1 MKIGEEKEYFGK
13 SYTAVYYNGM
23 PSDIRPSDDDSMFD
37 DPKCK
42 ICAVEPNYCKMQD
55 ECNGNVP
62 FIFLKSEYVK
72 AMSQI

>member
-1 MKIGEEKEYFGK
+1 MEIHL
-13 SYTAVYYNGM
+13 
-23 PSDIRPSDDDSMFD
+23 
-37 DPKCK
+37 
-42 ICAVEPNYCKMQD
+42 NYCKMQD